1 MQKLQPAMTAP
12 YSEPQALQAAPE
24 NNPPLKQAVR
34 FAVGQKDLARTQDL
48 LGEAARINHVK
59 PPEVTYT
66 NIPNEAGDGE
76 VTKIEIRVKPDQA
89 DGAYSP
95 AYAHNVNR
103 FFQTFEDW
111 LSLEKI
117 VQYGPA
123 E

>member
-1 MQKLQPAMTAP
+1 MQTLQPTLTAP
-12 YSEPQALQAAPE
+12 YSAPQELQRAPE
-24 NNPPLKQAVR
+24 KNQPQKQASR

-48 LGEAARINHVK
+48 LGEAARINHIK

-66 NIPNEAGDGE
+66 NIPNDAGDGE
-76 VTKIEIRVKPDQA
+76 VTKIDIRVKPDQA
-89 DGAYSP
+89 DGTYSP
-95 AYAHNVNR
+95 AYTQNVNR